1 MLRMKSSLPLNP
13 PRRYLYLNEKL
24 VMRATFECQ
33 SEEQR
38 TAVEFSQRGMYA
50 MNKRP
55 TSDSPLRLAVDLAI
69 LHSTEL
75 ADFIDFRAVIA
86 DRPRQ
91 SKTPRTHR
99 EQITEMRNTRGGEAG
114 IIRKHRPWNT
124 REGIASWLSA
134 RE

>member
-55 TSDSPLRLAVDLAI
+55 TSDSPLRLAVDLPI

-75 ADFIDFRAVIA
+75 A

-91 SKTPRTHR
+91 SKTPRTR
-99 EQITEMRNTRGGEAG
+99 ANNGDEEDTR
-114 IIRKHRPWNT
+114 R
-124 REGIASWLSA
+124 
-134 RE
+134 